1 LNGTS
6 VILSPV
12 GRLSWRPLSLP
23 EQIPNQRHP
32 RYQQHAH
39 DGAAADCGSP
49 STFVALSGLT
59 CYFIDLRAVARRSS
73 GDSAII
79 ASCSSV
85 GIIGTLSTGFS
96 AHCHH

>member
-1 LNGTS
+1 
-6 VILSPV
+6 V
-12 GRLSWRPLSLP
+12 P
-23 EQIPNQRHP
+23 EQVPDDREG
-32 RYQQHAH
+32 RDQQHAH

-85 GIIGTLSTGFS
+85 GIISTLSTGLS